1 MEKRN
6 SRRHRKQGRNI
17 WNWEVKVKVEVE
29 KIERVGQR
37 ERLFFTF
44 MVPLIHQFLLF
55 TYLHVLKTLRPHLTP
70 SHLKL
75 NPNSPISLIFI
86 PFEINP

>member
-37 ERLFFTF
+37 ERKRL
-44 MVPLIHQFLLF
+44 FLLLWF
-55 TYLHVLKTLRPHLTP
+55 L
-70 SHLKL
+70 
-75 NPNSPISLIFI
+75 
-86 PFEINP
+86 